1 MTRRGTT
8 KTRSVYTH
16 NFADDDD
23 DVSLKS
29 DGDNNY
35 GIDYPVQSLQANA
48 HDRKFKPNAGRNNQQ
63 TQRVTMHRD
72 RWFALSKDAHSIW
85 DQLSDADKAI
95 ILGKDTDNGD
105 TKTPT
110 RKINLHETS
119 VYDFIRANM
128 HEVDTK
134 GTVDNDVVKATESDG
149 TADMDDEP
157 QSETRLIHAA
167 KSGNITEK
175 KLSPG
180 DIRRVMSKASTR
192 TVKMADISY
201 TVSINQQKATT
212 HSLVDRGANGG
223 VAGNDVRIIFKTN
236 RTVDIRGID
245 NHQVTDID
253 IGTVGGVVQSQKG
266 PIIAVMHQYALLN
279 KGHSIHS
286 PCQFESYK
294 VTVDDKS
301 VRAGGTQRIQT
312 PDGYTIPL
320 SIKDGLARLDI
331 RPYTDQEWDSL
342 PHVFLTD
349 EANWDPSVLDHQ
361 YNSFE
366 EWYGNRL
373 WQDAVALELKQ
384 INEYG
389 AFTDVGYPDK
399 TQPPDY
405 YKKTRMHFRVVAKHD
420 GRHKARLVTDGH
432 LTDVPQDSVYSG
444 VVSLRGSR
452 TVLFLAELSGLYTW
466 ATDILSNFWWNSQV
480 WTQLKAMLFWH
491 GGTDGIDG

>member
-1 MTRRGTT
+1 
-8 KTRSVYTH
+8 
-16 NFADDDD
+16 
-23 DVSLKS
+23 
-29 DGDNNY
+29 
-35 GIDYPVQSLQANA
+35 
-48 HDRKFKPNAGRNNQQ
+48 
-63 TQRVTMHRD
+63 
-72 RWFALSKDAHSIW
+72 
-85 DQLSDADKAI
+85 
-95 ILGKDTDNGD
+95 
-105 TKTPT
+105 
-110 RKINLHETS
+110 
-119 VYDFIRANM
+119 
-128 HEVDTK
+128 
-134 GTVDNDVVKATESDG
+134 
-149 TADMDDEP
+149 
-157 QSETRLIHAA
+157 
-167 KSGNITEK
+167 
-175 KLSPG
+175 
-180 DIRRVMSKASTR
+180 
-192 TVKMADISY
+192 
-201 TVSINQQKATT
+201 
-212 HSLVDRGANGG
+212 
-223 VAGNDVRIIFKTN
+223 
-236 RTVDIRGID
+236 
-245 NHQVTDID
+245 
-253 IGTVGGVVQSQKG
+253 
-266 PIIAVMHQYALLN
+266 MHQYALLN

>member
-1 MTRRGTT
+1 
-8 KTRSVYTH
+8 
-16 NFADDDD
+16 
-23 DVSLKS
+23 
-29 DGDNNY
+29 
-35 GIDYPVQSLQANA
+35 
-48 HDRKFKPNAGRNNQQ
+48 
-63 TQRVTMHRD
+63 MHRD

-95 ILGKDTDNGD
+95 ILGKDTGNSD
-105 TKTPT
+105 TKTPM

-134 GTVDNDVVKATESDG
+134 GTVDNDVVKATESDH
-149 TADMDDEP
+149 TAEMDDEP

-167 KSGNITEK
+167 KFGNITGK

-180 DIRRVMSKASTR
+180 DIRRVLSKTSTR

-201 TVSINQQKATT
+201 TVSLNQQKATT
-212 HSLVDRGANGG
+212 YSLVDRGANGG
-223 VAGNDVRIIFKTN
+223 VAGNDVRINFMTN
-236 RTVDIRGID
+236 RTVDLRGID

-253 IGTVGGVVQSQKG
+253 IGTVGGLVQSQKG
-266 PIIAVMHQYALLN
+266 PIIAEMHQYALLN
-279 KGHSIHS
+279 KRHSIHS

-301 VRAGGTQRIQT
+301 VRAGGTQCIQT

-342 PHVFLTD
+342 QHVFLTD

-361 YNSFE
+361 YNSVE
-366 EWYGNRL
+366 EWLDPTHTVDTDPAADIIKRTYLDDQNGNRL
-373 WQDAVALELKQ
+373 WQNAVALDIKQ

-399 TQPPDY
+399 TKPPDC
-405 YKKTRMHFRVVAKHD
+405 YKKTRMHFRVVVKRD
-420 GRHKARLVTDGH
+420 GRHKARLVTNGH

-452 TVLFLAELSGLYTW
+452 TVLFLPELSGLYTW
-466 ATDILSNFWWNSQV
+466 ATDILSNLWWNSQV
-480 WTQLKAMLFWH
+480 WTQLNALLFWH
-491 GGTDGIDG
+491 GDTDGIDG